1 MFNPKETT
9 GDVVSFWL
17 DTLLGLMFI
26 PQGHRASTHSIEYL
40 KKYIITAII
49 HSTEVLLVTQ
59 RFTHLILKTI
69 AH

>member
-17 DTLLGLMFI
+17 DTLIGLVFI
-26 PQGHRASTHSIEYL
+26 PQGHRSIEYL